1 MSSSARENILKFLSL
16 GLPQEAVA
24 AKLNISPGLVSQI
37 ANEAEIKQKVT
48 EAQLKFLDAATERDQ
63 KYNELE
69 DALLEKAKKSLPS
82 IFKPQDILRALT
94 AINKAERRGA
104 TSQQMAEIL
113 NKKEQA
119 IVEID
124 LPERIRTKIIKSR
137 TQEIVEVNGRKLI
150 SKDSRL
156 LYQEIQ
162 HEIEN
167 SKPLDPLDIELDTPL
182 MEELNG
188 IRAARPAQ
196 INKPLERESL
206 PAPETKESVPF
217 VAFKDLIGHSG

>member
-82 IFKPQDILRALT
+82 IFKPQDILRALM

-124 LPERIRTKIIKSR
+124 LPERVRTKIIKSR

-162 HEIEN
+162 
-167 SKPLDPLDIELDTPL
+167 
-182 MEELNG
+182 
-188 IRAARPAQ
+188 
-196 INKPLERESL
+196 
-206 PAPETKESVPF
+206 
-217 VAFKDLIGHSG
+217 